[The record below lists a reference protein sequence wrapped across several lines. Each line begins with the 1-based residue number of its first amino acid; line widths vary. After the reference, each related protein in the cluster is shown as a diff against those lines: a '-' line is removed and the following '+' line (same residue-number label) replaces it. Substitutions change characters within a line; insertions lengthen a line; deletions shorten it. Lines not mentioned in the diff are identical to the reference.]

1 MSFDNVLTS
10 RYFIQSL
17 KKSRE
22 KSFLSLGNS
31 GKSNNEKFT
40 SLVLN
45 IFLRNCNVNALSPW
59 LTEVK
64 DIIKAYLLSCQKMH
78 PITSVARKFKN
89 LSEKSWWIIP
99 SKYIFLQHLVW
110 WYIYQ
115 EMTLSPLLPIR
126 VGPSLMHTQENLK
139 HLVTIRTWCSFYSIC
154 YYLED
159 RHDSQ

>member
-1 MSFDNVLTS
+1 MSSHHAILYNPWKSHV
-10 RYFIQSL
+10 
-17 KKSRE
+17 KKVFCHSE
-22 KSFLSLGNS
+22 IPGKAITKS
-31 GKSNNEKFT
+31 

-59 LTEVK
+59 STEVK
-64 DIIKAYLLSCQKMH
+64 DVIKTYLLCCQKMH

-126 VGPSLMHTQENLK
+126 VGPSLMHTQEKLK
-139 HLVTIRTWCSFYSIC
+139 HLVTIQTWCSFYSIC

>member
-1 MSFDNVLTS
+1 MDDWDFTLCILPIKTSETLIKQLVSFDNVLTS

-45 IFLRNCNVNALSPW
+45 IFLRNSNVNALSPW
-59 LTEVK
+59 STEVK
-64 DIIKAYLLSCQKMH
+64 DVIKTYLLCCQKMH

-89 LSEKSWWIIP
+89 LSEKS
-99 SKYIFLQHLVW
+99 
-110 WYIYQ
+110 
-115 EMTLSPLLPIR
+115 
-126 VGPSLMHTQENLK
+126 
-139 HLVTIRTWCSFYSIC
+139 
-154 YYLED
+154 
-159 RHDSQ
+159 